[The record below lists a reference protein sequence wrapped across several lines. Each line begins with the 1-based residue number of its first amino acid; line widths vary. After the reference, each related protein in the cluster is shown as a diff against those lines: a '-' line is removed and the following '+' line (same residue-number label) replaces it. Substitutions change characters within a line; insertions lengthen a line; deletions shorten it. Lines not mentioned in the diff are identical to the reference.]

1 MVNGEDVGA
10 EVMFGPGEIRYR
22 PCDKMWYRCD
32 GRSRAGCMMLEGS
45 AEGDRQMQLD
55 EDREAL
61 LPAVPDFANWSRE
74 FHHASCSILSLL
86 QVHMQVYL

>member
-1 MVNGEDVGA
+1 
-10 EVMFGPGEIRYR
+10 
-22 PCDKMWYRCD
+22 
-32 GRSRAGCMMLEGS
+32 MMLEGS